1 MTHLEKSDDWKSEWS
16 MAFICSE
23 WNRISSCRQSSVAR
37 EIRLRMI
44 QPIRRT
50 VIKTVPSSHVLNH
63 QLDWAHR
70 KSIIEGIEESVGW
83 SKLCPIDIIETI
95 AFQLKWRSA
104 WMSMSVRIISRY
116 QMNGNE
122 YATARRSSSYALIR
136 SRSLELRNQLE
147 QFLQSVVRPVDWVAL
162 LRSRLW
168 DKNENCL
175 SVLTVAVPNITCRS
189 MSQRSRWTQKPRRT
203 L

>member
-1 MTHLEKSDDWKSEWS
+1 MTHLEKSDDWKSEWL

-63 QLDWAHR
+63 QLDWSHR

-95 AFQLKWRSA
+95 AFQLKWRRRMNVHERSNHQPISNE
-104 WMSMSVRIISRY
+104 WKRICDGTKIFQLCSDKIEISRLEKPA
-116 QMNGNE
+116 GTISSISC
-122 YATARRSSSYALIR
+122 ATRWLSSSSSI
-136 SRSLELRNQLE
+136 S
-147 QFLQSVVRPVDWVAL
+147 
-162 LRSRLW
+162 LW